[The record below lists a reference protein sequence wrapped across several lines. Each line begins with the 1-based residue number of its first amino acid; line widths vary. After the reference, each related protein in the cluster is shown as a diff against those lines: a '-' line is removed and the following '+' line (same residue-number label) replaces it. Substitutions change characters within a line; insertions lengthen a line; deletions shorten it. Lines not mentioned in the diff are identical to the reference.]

1 MAFQRSPVFKV
12 NFASVTVGA
21 VVAYFFIFP
30 FVMLVVGAFRTT
42 PYGARAAWTLDGV
55 LEVFSDPHTA
65 YAALTSLL
73 YAALV
78 TVMGIVGGL
87 YFATLV
93 TRVKVIGIGLV
104 MPMMVVLAA
113 TPRLFYA
120 LAWGMVGNP
129 NSGLIGGAL
138 RSIGLGN
145 LASMLTVYSWPGMVI
160 VTGLKVTAL
169 SFFLLYGAVS
179 RADRS
184 IEDAAVMSGSSRLGA
199 FFRITLPVLTPAIIV
214 VAMLIFIEGIQV
226 FDYPAVLGAP
236 AGVNTLSL
244 RVSDYLLK
252 SLEPDWSAAGAL
264 SLVSVALVGVL
275 LYVQRLATSGRQFT
289 TVGGK
294 AGQEAPTDIGR
305 WAPVVSLSIGL
316 FLLIAL
322 VLPVVQI
329 VWGSFQSF
337 FGVYGS
343 LTLTHYNKLLADPGT
358 IRTLWV
364 TLAIA
369 VFGGAITV
377 TVAFAM
383 AYIMQRSP
391 PGPLSWLVRFASWIP
406 ATAPGIV
413 LSLALVWSYLYT
425 PLLNRLYGTPWLM
438 LTALIVASI
447 PIAVRATEGMVAQ
460 ISVELE
466 EAARIAGASP
476 VLTALHVT
484 ARLCTPGLL
493 AAWLLVAL
501 AISGMLDVPLLLQTT
516 GSQTVATQAYTLF
529 TSGSIAEAAALYNCF
544 IALVVLVCCGAA
556 LIGALLKKLAANA
569 VPNTTEQMR
578 TAS

>member
-1 MAFQRSPVFKV
+1 
-12 NFASVTVGA
+12 
-21 VVAYFFIFP
+21 
-30 FVMLVVGAFRTT
+30 MLLVGAFRTS
-42 PYGARAAWTLDGV
+42 PYGARSAWTLRGISN
-55 LEVFSDPHTA
+55 VFSDPNTFW
-65 YAALTSLL
+65 AAVGSLV

-78 TVMGIVGGL
+78 TLLGIVGGL

-93 TRVKVIGIGLV
+93 TRLKVFGVAIIV
-104 MPMMVVLAA
+104 PMMIVLAA

-129 NSGLIGGAL
+129 NSGLIGNAL
-138 RSIGLGN
+138 RPIGLGN
-145 LASMLTVYSWPGMVI
+145 IASVLTVYSWLGMIFVS
-160 VTGLKVTAL
+160 GLKVTAL

-199 FFRITLPVLTPAIIV
+199 FFRITIPVLTPAILV
-214 VAMLIFIEGIQV
+214 VAMLLFIEGIQV

-264 SLVSVALVGVL
+264 SLVSVILVGIL
-275 LYVQRLATSGRQFT
+275 LLIQRMMTRGRQFT

-294 AGQEAPTDIGR
+294 AAQETTTDVGA
-305 WAPVVSLSIGL
+305 WAPLITLSIGI
-316 FLLIAL
+316 FLVVAL
-322 VLPVVQI
+322 VLPIVQI
-329 VWGSFQSF
+329 IWGSFQSF

-343 LTLTHYNKLLADPGT
+343 LTLMHYEKLLGDPAT
-358 IRTLWV
+358 VRTVV
-364 TLAIA
+364 TTFAISIG
-369 VFGGAITV
+369 GGAITV
-377 TVAFAM
+377 AVAFAM
-383 AYIMQRSP
+383 AYVMQRRSS
-391 PGPLSWLVRFASWIP
+391 GFLAWLVRFGSWIP

-425 PLLNRLYGTPWLM
+425 PILNKLYGTAWLM
-438 LTALIVASI
+438 LAALIVASI

-460 ISVELE
+460 ISPELE
-466 EAARIAGASP
+466 EAARISGASP
-476 VLTALHVT
+476 FVTALHIT

-516 GSQTVATQAYTLF
+516 GSQTVATQAYSLF
-529 TSGSIAEAAALYNCF
+529 SSGAIAEAAALYNCF
-544 IALVVLVCCGAA
+544 IILVVAFCGSAA
-556 LIGALLKKLAANA
+556 LIGLTVRAFAARA
-569 VPNTTEQMR
+569 VPTTENQLR
-578 TAS
+578 TAA